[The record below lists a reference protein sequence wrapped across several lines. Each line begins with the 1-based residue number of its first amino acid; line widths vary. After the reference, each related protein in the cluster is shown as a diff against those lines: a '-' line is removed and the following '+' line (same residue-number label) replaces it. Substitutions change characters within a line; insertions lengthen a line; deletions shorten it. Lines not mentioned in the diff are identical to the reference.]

1 MPHDG
6 QEETDQE
13 KINRHMVQMENEQG
27 RKDMAKELIQQRRVI
42 RQNGLLYTDMLEHFE
57 KAKGVAKA
65 GATMLKQVQGMQW
78 DLLQL
83 MAQVTSNSKKCNDI
97 VTAFFLMQ
105 ADLKISE
112 VRRESMEWHL
122 TDRMKRR
129 LSAEYSDPRK
139 EKERIQADALL
150 APPEKLD
157 KIIAEES
164 RTQSKLD
171 QVVRSGRK

>member
-1 MPHDG
+1 MGNLFVSQVPHDG

-83 MAQVTSNSKKCNDI
+83 MAQVTTHSKKCNVTWLKLKKFNAGGPEDI
-97 VTAFFLMQ
+97 GGEA
-105 ADLKISE
+105 
-112 VRRESMEWHL
+112 REHGV
-122 TDRMKRR
+122 
-129 LSAEYSDPRK
+129 
-139 EKERIQADALL
+139 
-150 APPEKLD
+150 APH
-157 KIIAEES
+157 
-164 RTQSKLD
+164 
-171 QVVRSGRK
+171 

>member
-57 KAKGVAKA
+57 KAKGVAEA

-97 VTAFFLMQ
+97 VTAFF
-105 ADLKISE
+105 
-112 VRRESMEWHL
+112 
-122 TDRMKRR
+122 
-129 LSAEYSDPRK
+129 
-139 EKERIQADALL
+139 
-150 APPEKLD
+150 
-157 KIIAEES
+157 
-164 RTQSKLD
+164 
-171 QVVRSGRK
+171 

>member
-1 MPHDG
+1 MDNLFVSQVPHDG

-97 VTAFFLMQ
+97 VTAFFN
-105 ADLKISE
+105 AGGPEDIGGE
-112 VRRESMEWHL
+112 AREHGMAPHRQ
-122 TDRMKRR
+122 D
-129 LSAEYSDPRK
+129 
-139 EKERIQADALL
+139 EKKTLR
-150 APPEKLD
+150 
-157 KIIAEES
+157 
-164 RTQSKLD
+164 
-171 QVVRSGRK
+171 